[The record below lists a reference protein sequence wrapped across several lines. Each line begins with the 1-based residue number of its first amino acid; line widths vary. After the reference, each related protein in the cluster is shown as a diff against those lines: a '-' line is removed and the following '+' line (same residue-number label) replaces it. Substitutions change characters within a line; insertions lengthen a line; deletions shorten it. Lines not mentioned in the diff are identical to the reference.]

1 MYKDVYIYT
10 LVTVIVY
17 VGTVN
22 LWIRLIY
29 EKSLEAL
36 WFWYL
41 TLKESSPTFCF
52 MSFEAKIVC
61 FERP

>member
-36 WFWYL
+36 WFW
-41 TLKESSPTFCF
+41 
-52 MSFEAKIVC
+52 
-61 FERP
+61 